1 MIGDRLISC
10 LKSIKTLDIVYVDS
24 GSTDMSL
31 QLAAD
36 LGAYVIQFGLDRAVH
51 CCSAKE

>member
-1 MIGDRLISC
+1 MIGRNDGERLISC

-31 QLAAD
+31 QVAAD
-36 LGAYVIQFGLDRAVH
+36 LGAYVV
-51 CCSAKE
+51 SWT